1 MYSQKTKKKK
11 EKGQRKK
18 PHNNAQIWRAREGN
32 KKKMENPREM
42 MMEVEAQVSGHN
54 GEITA
59 NPPTEEEEEARK
71 REQLKEVRKR
81 DKERLRD
88 LRKQQKDALQEARSQ
103 QNQVVEAQEVSF
115 YLLDCPEGG
124 G

>member
-1 MYSQKTKKKK
+1 
-11 EKGQRKK
+11 
-18 PHNNAQIWRAREGN
+18 
-32 KKKMENPREM
+32 MENPREM
-42 MMEVEAQVSGHN
+42 MMEVEAEVSRGHN

-59 NPPTEEEEEARK
+59 NPPTEEEEASK
-71 REQLKEVRKR
+71 REQLEEVRKR

-115 YLLDCPEGG
+115 LDLLDYPGEGG

>member
-1 MYSQKTKKKK
+1 
-11 EKGQRKK
+11 
-18 PHNNAQIWRAREGN
+18 
-32 KKKMENPREM
+32 MENPREM
-42 MMEVEAQVSGHN
+42 MMEVEAEVSSHN

-59 NPPTEEEEEARK
+59 NPPTEEEEEASK
-71 REQLKEVRKR
+71 REQLEEVRKR

-115 YLLDCPEGG
+115 LDLLDYPGEGG
-124 G
+124 GVEFRMLSCMFPTGPGQVRPSQVSASAD